1 MKKQDIRTYTLLFL
15 ILGLGLYLRL
25 RHWPNFLTFDYE
37 KARDLIASMKIFTEK
52 KLTLIG
58 PVSEVEGIFHGPLY
72 YYLVGFF
79 YYIFKGDPRAGSIVS
94 FLFNLSSVYILFH
107 IGKNLFNAKVG
118 LISAF
123 IYAAS
128 FEAISYAYWLSNPG
142 PSVPFLF
149 LMFYFFYKFCTK
161 NEKYLIP
168 SLFCLAM
175 AIQFQILN
183 IIFTLPLIVLYFV
196 LGRTKIG
203 IKNIFLSLA
212 AFLLPLA
219 SFVLFD
225 YRHKL
230 LMFNSFIKNYF
241 VSNGNDRHFGFNLLN
256 YLERFITEFS
266 NIFFPSNRFLSLII
280 LFIVTGVFITKIIRD
295 KRNKLWKFLAV
306 WIFSTI
312 PIFLINS
319 RMNQSSAAFI
329 GVSGGLIILFSCLVE
344 KLFSN
349 EAPSSLWFDVAHHPE
364 LAEVRS
370 GYLLP
375 LLRRQRNPSEAKSSS
390 HSSPPNR
397 RAGYSAKGDKKSFF
411 VVFFLIPIFLSNLFA
426 IDHFLTD
433 PGKRL
438 FDFFQG
444 QFYKTD
450 IAAVKYIYEESE
462 NSNFKVDTVTSPLLI
477 SPLWDYLLSWY
488 SQKNSLPL
496 PKRTDERIQF
506 LIIEPYV
513 DDFYKNQAMQKKA
526 AVAKRTD
533 SKYFGNIVVEKWA
546 VD

>member
-349 EAPSSLWFDVAHHPE
+349 
-364 LAEVRS
+364 
-370 GYLLP
+370 
-375 LLRRQRNPSEAKSSS
+375 
-390 HSSPPNR
+390 
-397 RAGYSAKGDKKSFF
+397 KKSFF

-433 PGKRL
+433 PSKRL